1 MARAEENDGNNI
13 TIISQGTTIT
23 GEIQVNNDLRLAG
36 KLKGK
41 LTCARDLVL
50 DKTGLVEGDVEVAS
64 ATLCGTVKGNVKVSG
79 RLTLEKESLLEGD
92 IDTKELVINQ
102 GATFRGK
109 CQMGAP
115 TSAKPEAKSL

>member
-1 MARAEENDGNNI
+1 MARTEESNSDI
-13 TIISQGTTIT
+13 TMISQGTTIT
-23 GEIQVNNDLRLAG
+23 GEIQVKNDLRLAG

-41 LTCARDLVL
+41 LCCSSDLVL

-79 RLTLEKESLLEGD
+79 RLTLESGSLLEGD
-92 IDTKELVINQ
+92 IDTKELVIKE
-102 GATFRGK
+102 GATFQGK

-115 TSAKPEAKSL
+115 KAAKPEVKSL